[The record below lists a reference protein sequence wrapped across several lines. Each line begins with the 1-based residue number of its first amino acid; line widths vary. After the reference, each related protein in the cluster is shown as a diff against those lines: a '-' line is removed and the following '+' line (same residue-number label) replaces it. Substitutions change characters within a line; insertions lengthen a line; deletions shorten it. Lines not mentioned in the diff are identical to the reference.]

1 MTWRLKAKLVR
12 WFNSWLICTNIRR
25 ILACTPSKN
34 VMLHLFWMVIWTK
47 ITLEAY
53 HQMTFFFPRTFLQW
67 QKTALA
73 LQRIT
78 DLCIW
83 PTSSCLFR
91 YGSFLVSW
99 HTNKIWQQ
107 KGFGCIIRN
116 ALYCLEICFSLC
128 ISNIFMSISCFVFWG
143 WEENEP
149 RWC

>member
-1 MTWRLKAKLVR
+1 MAWRVKAKLVR

-25 ILACTPSKN
+25 ILACTPSK
-34 VMLHLFWMVIWTK
+34 K
-47 ITLEAY
+47 CDATLLLNGY
-53 HQMTFFFPRTFLQW
+53 LDKNYTWSLPSDPFFFSRTLLQW

-91 YGSFLVSW
+91 DESFLVSW

-116 ALYCLEICFSLC
+116 ALYCLEIYFSLC